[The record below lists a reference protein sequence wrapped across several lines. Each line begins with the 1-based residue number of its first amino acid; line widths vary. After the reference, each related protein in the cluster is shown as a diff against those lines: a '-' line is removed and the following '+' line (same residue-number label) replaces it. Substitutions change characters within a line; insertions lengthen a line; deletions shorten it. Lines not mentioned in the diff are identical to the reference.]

1 MRPAS
6 SPPNASGEQSV
17 AKPKLRHGPAPR
29 RLCVD
34 VLGPVDT
41 PAARV
46 AYPHFLAELRKLG
59 FREGENLI
67 VDIRQID
74 QSVPMTCAS
83 RK

>member
-1 MRPAS
+1 
-6 SPPNASGEQSV
+6 
-17 AKPKLRHGPAPR
+17 
-29 RLCVD
+29 